1 MANIF
6 PYPLSEILFQR
17 PASSFYE
24 INFSIYLVDV
34 YSIMKVYQT
43 NYLTL

>member
-6 PYPLSEILFQR
+6 PYPSFRDQLRE
-17 PASSFYE
+17 AFYE
-24 INFSIYLVDV
+24 INFSVYLVDV

>member
-24 INFSIYLVDV
+24 INFSIYLVLF
-34 YSIMKVYQT
+34 IRLWRFIKQII
-43 NYLTL
+43 